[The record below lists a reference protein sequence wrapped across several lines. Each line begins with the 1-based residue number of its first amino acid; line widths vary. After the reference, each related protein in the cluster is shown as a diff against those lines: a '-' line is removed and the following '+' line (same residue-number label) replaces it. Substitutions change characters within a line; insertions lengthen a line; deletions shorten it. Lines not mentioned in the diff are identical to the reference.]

1 MSSIILTW
9 KSTNV
14 IKEKLDFKYFY
25 YMYAHIVEVPTNKGA
40 NSYKLK
46 FKKIRELVL
55 HAGRVDILKLV
66 MHFFL
71 FISYL

>member
-1 MSSIILTW
+1 
-9 KSTNV
+9 
-14 IKEKLDFKYFY
+14 
-25 YMYAHIVEVPTNKGA
+25 MYAHIVEVPTNEGA